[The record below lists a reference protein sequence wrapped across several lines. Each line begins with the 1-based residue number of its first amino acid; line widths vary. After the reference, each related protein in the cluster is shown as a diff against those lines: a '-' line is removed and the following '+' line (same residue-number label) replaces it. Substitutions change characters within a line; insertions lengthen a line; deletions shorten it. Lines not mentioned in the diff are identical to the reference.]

1 MHAFICYSILLFST
15 ILFDS
20 GGVLIAFVSC
30 FLIPHFSS
38 NSLPV
43 KNCFRV
49 STTGRTKS
57 QSHSLQA
64 NDSFNKQQWIS
75 CLRQAMVQS
84 RDRQAQTSHCKP
96 SERLSPDP
104 ALYNNIA
111 ELNLNSDVEMP
122 DT

>member
-1 MHAFICYSILLFST
+1 RS
-15 ILFDS
+15 
-20 GGVLIAFVSC
+20 
-30 FLIPHFSS
+30 
-38 NSLPV
+38 
-43 KNCFRV
+43 
-49 STTGRTKS
+49 KS

-75 CLRQAMVQS
+75 CLRQAMVQA
-84 RDRQAQTSHCKP
+84 RDRQSQSSHCNS

-111 ELNLNSDVEMP
+111 ELTLNSDVEMP